1 MHDYRPNISP
11 YSHSSDHIKGYS
23 SSPSPSPSPSPSS
36 DHLVTTPF
44 STTNRKN
51 YTSYSPK
58 AAFNKF
64 KNPFRST
71 TTTAQNSA
79 SSLNG
84 PTPSPRSV
92 RHESGDEGNKRTPD
106 KISKFWSNYWHH
118 SPKKQ
123 PNQQPKVRTI
133 KTGEK
138 GIFLS
143 CLVGT
148 ENSSHRR
155 QGNLV

>member
-1 MHDYRPNISP
+1 
-11 YSHSSDHIKGYS
+11 
-23 SSPSPSPSPSPSS
+23 
-36 DHLVTTPF
+36 
-44 STTNRKN
+44 
-51 YTSYSPK
+51 
-58 AAFNKF
+58 
-64 KNPFRST
+64 
-71 TTTAQNSA
+71 
-79 SSLNG
+79 
-84 PTPSPRSV
+84 V